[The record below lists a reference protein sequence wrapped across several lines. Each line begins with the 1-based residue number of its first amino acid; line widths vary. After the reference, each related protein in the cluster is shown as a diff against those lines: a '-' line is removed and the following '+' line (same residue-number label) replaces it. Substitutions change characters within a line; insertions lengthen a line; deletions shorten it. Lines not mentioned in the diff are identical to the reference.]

1 MKLRQVHDGFYR
13 GRNLRTVFVQSTL
26 QRSLSSNNYL
36 AVDLSERLYVF
47 SPQPFEAAMDAQRI
61 YSTHKVNLADM
72 SYVIICLRRICVSPV
87 RSS

>member
-1 MKLRQVHDGFYR
+1 MGLRPIQLRQVRDGFYR
-13 GRNLRTVFVQSTL
+13 DRNPRAVFVQSTL
-26 QRSLSSNNYL
+26 QCL

-47 SPQPFEAAMDAQRI
+47 SPHPFDAAMAAQRI

-72 SYVIICLRRICVSPV
+72 SYVIICLRRICVSPG